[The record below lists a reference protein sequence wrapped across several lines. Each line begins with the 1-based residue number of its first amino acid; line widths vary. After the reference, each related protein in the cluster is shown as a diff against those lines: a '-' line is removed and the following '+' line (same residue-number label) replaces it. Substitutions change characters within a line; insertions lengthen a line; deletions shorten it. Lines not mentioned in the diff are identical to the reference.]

1 MHKRTYAWK
10 ISLPYLILLL
20 VALIGIS
27 LYLSNFFQNFIE
39 NSWRTNLTDQAHV
52 YAQLTA
58 TQVKNGPPYAGISD
72 LIKSASAESKNRVTI
87 ILPDGKVI
95 ADNEADPATMEN
107 HATRPE
113 VASALQGIAGTDI
126 RTSATLGERFL
137 YVAVPIYYS
146 DNIIAV
152 SRLAVSLSTL
162 DASVKKVQ
170 SFLAILSTSAII
182 LILLFSLLFA
192 LRKNNP
198 LTLLTETVE
207 GIGRGEA
214 KNIQLIQRKDEIG
227 TLASSFFDLTDQLNL
242 QIADLKNERMKL
254 SAILTNMT
262 DGAILVNS
270 EGLVTLI
277 NPAAR
282 YLFKY
287 YEDLATTPR
296 TLIEVV
302 RAHEI
307 VNVWNLC
314 QRSSHQETVAFE
326 TPVDR
331 EFLQVIGTQL
341 KPSLPDFT
349 LLLFQNLTTRRK
361 LETVRRDF
369 VSNVSHELR
378 TPLASLKALTETLQ
392 EGALSD
398 PPAAQRFLSQMDDEI
413 DNLTQMV
420 QELLELS
427 RIESGK
433 VPLQKKKVT
442 PFEVIE
448 PALQRMTL
456 QAQRSDLTLSV
467 DCPDDLPQ
475 IEVDSSRLQQVL
487 VNLIHNAIKFTL
499 PGGSIRVS
507 AQSREKEIVF
517 CVKDS
522 GVGIAP
528 DDLSRIF
535 ERFYKADRA
544 RSSGGTGLGLSIC
557 RHLVEAHGGRI
568 WVESRPGE
576 GSSFYFSIPL
586 FTQKNDRVDRPDK
599 PIIH

>member
-1 MHKRTYAWK
+1 MRKRSYVWK
-10 ISLPYLILLL
+10 ISLPYLILMLIAL
-20 VALIGIS
+20 VGIS
-27 LYLSNFFQNFIE
+27 VYLSHYFQNFIE
-39 NSWRTNLTDQAHV
+39 SSWQVNLTDQANL

-58 TQVKNGPPYAGISD
+58 SKIKEGAPYTG
-72 LIKSASAESKNRVTI
+72 LKELVFSASANSKNRVTI
-87 ILPDGKVI
+87 ILPDGRVI
-95 ADNEADPATMEN
+95 ADNEADTVIMEN
-107 HATRPE
+107 HAARPE
-113 VASALQGIAGTDI
+113 VAAALQGETGTDI
-126 RTSATLGERFL
+126 RTSVTLGERFL
-137 YVAVPIYYS
+137 YVAVPIT
-146 DNIIAV
+146 DAGKIIAV
-152 SRLAVSLSTL
+152 SRTAVSLATL
-162 DASVKKVQ
+162 DASVKRVQ
-170 SFLAILSTSAII
+170 MFLAIFCSSAI
-182 LILLFSLLFA
+182 LLVFLFSLLFA

-207 GIGRGEA
+207 GIGRGET
-214 KNIQLIQRKDEIG
+214 KNIQLTQRKDEIG
-227 TLASSFFDLTDQLNL
+227 TLANSFFDLTDQLTM
-242 QIADLKNERMKL
+242 QITDLKNERMKL
-254 SAILTNMT
+254 AAILTNMT

-270 EGLVTLI
+270 DGLVTLI

-287 YEDLATTPR
+287 YEDIASSPR

-314 QRSSHQETVAFE
+314 QKSNHQETVSFE

-331 EFLQVIGTQL
+331 DYLQVIGTQL
-341 KPSLPDFT
+341 KPSLPEFT
-349 LLLFQNLTTRRK
+349 LLLFQNLTTQRK

-392 EGALSD
+392 AGALSD

-442 PFEVIE
+442 PSEVIE
-448 PALQRMTL
+448 PAVQRMAL
-456 QAQRSDLTLSV
+456 QAQRSNLALSI
-467 DCPDDLPQ
+467 DCPENLPS

-499 PGGSIRVS
+499 PGGSIQVS
-507 AQSREKEIVF
+507 AAARENEVVF

-522 GVGIAP
+522 GVGITP
-528 DDLSRIF
+528 DDMGRIF

-557 RHLVEAHGGRI
+557 RHLVEAHDGRI
-568 WVESRPGE
+568 WVESRPGV

-586 FTQKNDRVDRPDK
+586 KSKNMD
-599 PIIH
+599 